1 MRKEIYAE
9 MVLAQKVLE
18 MAKGNDGEIVA
29 WNENKSNVREEVLRR
44 NAKAGYS
51 TRNGEPTSSGR
62 IRSMPAND
70 EYRQNYD
77 EIDWSR
83 K

>member
-1 MRKEIYAE
+1 
-9 MVLAQKVLE
+9 
-18 MAKGNDGEIVA
+18 MAKGDEGEVVA
-29 WNENKSNVREEVLRR
+29 WNESGVREEVLRR

-70 EYRQNYD
+70 EYRKNYD
-77 EIDWSR
+77 RINWDG
-83 K
+83 